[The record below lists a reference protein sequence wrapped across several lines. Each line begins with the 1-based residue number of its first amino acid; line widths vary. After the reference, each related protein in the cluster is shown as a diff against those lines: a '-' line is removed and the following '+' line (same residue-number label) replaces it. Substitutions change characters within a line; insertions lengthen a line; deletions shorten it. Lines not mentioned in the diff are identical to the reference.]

1 MFNNLYKNLERI
13 DFFTMLNLQS
23 MFILY
28 YFFHQYCVVFSIC
41 LIHVFLDLKLPF
53 HLVALNGCKWFY
65 VLKFQCL
72 HVLCLYKNTPDFCMC
87 ILYGYSAQLIRSMRL
102 FQGVYPLEFPMYHLE
117 LRRVFFFSC
126 FLICVS
132 FMAPCIVLNK
142 SAESRHF
149 CLVPSLK
156 RKAMSL
162 TLNIMLSIGF
172 FFLMMLLIKLRM
184 FPAISIFLS
193 IFIIYQC

>member
-1 MFNNLYKNLERI
+1 
-13 DFFTMLNLQS
+13 
-23 MFILY
+23 
-28 YFFHQYCVVFSIC
+28 
-41 LIHVFLDLKLPF
+41 
-53 HLVALNGCKWFY
+53 
-65 VLKFQCL
+65 
-72 HVLCLYKNTPDFCMC
+72 
-87 ILYGYSAQLIRSMRL
+87 
-102 FQGVYPLEFPMYHLE
+102 MYHLE

-172 FFLMMLLIKLRM
+172 FFWWCSWSSWGCSLLFL
-184 FPAISIFLS
+184 FFWAFLS
-193 IFIIYQC
+193 YISVEFCHIVFMHQMIWSHDFSISVVGCIDWFLNIGPVFHPWNKPH